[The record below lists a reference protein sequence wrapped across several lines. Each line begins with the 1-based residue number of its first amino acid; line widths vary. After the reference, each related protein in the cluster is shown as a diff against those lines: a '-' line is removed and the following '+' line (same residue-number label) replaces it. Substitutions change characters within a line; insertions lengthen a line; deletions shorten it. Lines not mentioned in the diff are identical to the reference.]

1 MLDSISNSHSATHV
15 SGRRVA
21 HLKRNAVYRAF
32 LAADLVRGQVVLRK
46 PTIKQAAE
54 LLKVSPAYAN
64 AAIKAA
70 DAHKRLMVLH
80 GYEPADPVQA
90 ES

>member
-1 MLDSISNSHSATHV
+1 MLNNPSQVPYATHV

-54 LLKVSPAYAN
+54 LLKVSPASSTLRSRLTSTSGSPSRT
-64 AAIKAA
+64 AAS
-70 DAHKRLMVLH
+70 H
-80 GYEPADPVQA
+80 
-90 ES
+90 